1 MKILILLFCL
11 PLICLGNP
19 SSDSFPNALFKI
31 KTPPAPSKS
40 FEKFDLSQHN
50 EEFLANT
57 ASRHADKG
65 RFELAIQFQYWATQ
79 AKPEDGLYELAC
91 YYSLNN
97 DTDAAVYYLQ
107 KAAISEG
114 VYYSFALE
122 DRQLIP
128 VMNSKYWDKLRP
140 WLKSCSDVW
149 TKSSHCRILSI
160 VPNEGRSKAILIG
173 FHGYGSKPEDFA
185 SSDDQ
190 DFANKHQVTFI
201 GISASIPFER
211 DSFMWSEN
219 IAKDYTHIKRLLKT
233 KGLDLNKEKRPVILI
248 GFSQGAQLSTEL
260 LARHP
265 KLFHGIITLC
275 PGSKNGS
282 QLNQIKT
289 TPKLKGKKAIIICG
303 ADEHAGNLALSKANY
318 TWLRNQGAQVRYSKI
333 NGMGHSFPPNY
344 YQELENYLE
353 FILE

>member
-19 SSDSFPNALFKI
+19 SPDSFPNALFKI
-31 KTPPAPSKS
+31 KTPLVPSKT

-50 EEFLANT
+50 EEFLADT
-57 ASRHADKG
+57 ASRHANKG
-65 RFELAIQFQYWATQ
+65 RLELAIQFQYWATQ

-128 VMNSKYWDKLRP
+128 VMNSKYWKGLRP
-140 WLKSCSDVW
+140 WLKSCSVVW
-149 TKSSHCRILSI
+149 KKSKHNRINI
-160 VPNEGRSKAILIG
+160 ITPKEGLSKAILIG
-173 FHGYGSKPEDFA
+173 LHGYGSKPEDFA
-185 SSDDQ
+185 SIDDQ
-190 DFANKHQVTFI
+190 EFADKHQLTFI
-201 GISASIPFER
+201 GISASIPLEN

-219 IAKDYTHIKRLLKT
+219 IDNDFTHIKKLLHK
-233 KGLDLNKEKRPVILI
+233 KGIKLSDEKRPIILI

-282 QLNQIKT
+282 QLHKVKPSPNLHK
-289 TPKLKGKKAIIICG
+289 KKAIIICG
-303 ADEHAGNLALSKANY
+303 ADEHAGNLALSKDNFS
-318 TWLRNQGAQVRYSKI
+318 WLNKMDAKVKYSKI
-333 NGMGHSFPPNY
+333 ENMGHSFPPNY
-344 YQELENYLE
+344 YQKLETYID
-353 FILE
+353 FILK